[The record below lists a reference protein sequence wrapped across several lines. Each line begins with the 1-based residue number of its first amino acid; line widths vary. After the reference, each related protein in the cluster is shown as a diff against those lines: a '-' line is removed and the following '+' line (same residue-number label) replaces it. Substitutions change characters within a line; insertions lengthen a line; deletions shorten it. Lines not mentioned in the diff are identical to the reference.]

1 MTWWHLGVLRR
12 QKLSL
17 TINYFLCLFNYSCF
31 FTNTPS
37 KTSSSRLKPLRQYI
51 YWVLRD
57 LMSTFFLKS
66 LFSLPPDSDSESFLP
81 LTNLMN
87 TLRNSGK
94 TLGIWY
100 YFTQRGNITASD
112 TAVGTTAFPIFPKRC
127 CLKFRK
133 TCFRDIKS
141 PIFNELLFG
150 LLVPSFVRYLTNKF
164 HVAVRLSSD
173 RLQITS
179 TLW

>member
-1 MTWWHLGVLRR
+1 M
-12 QKLSL
+12 
-17 TINYFLCLFNYSCF
+17 
-31 FTNTPS
+31 
-37 KTSSSRLKPLRQYI
+37 SR
-51 YWVLRD
+51 
-57 LMSTFFLKS
+57 FFLKS
-66 LFSLPPDSDSESFLP
+66 LFSQPPDSDSESFLP

-94 TLGIWY
+94 TLILFHAEGH
-100 YFTQRGNITASD
+100 ITASD
-112 TAVGTTAFPIFPKRC
+112 TAVGTTAFPIFPKCC